1 MQVPAPVQGDLVI
14 ELDCLPVKSAGKLAA
29 GLVNKVGAI
38 RQHLR
43 DRGIV
48 QDGQQAGEHAVIIR

>member
-14 ELDCLPVKSAGKLAA
+14 ELNYLPVKSAGKLAA

-38 RQHLR
+38 RQHLC

-48 QDGQQAGEHAVIIR
+48 QDG